1 MNGLRPRMNGRAAR
15 RNSGALLSSGGF
27 TLIELMI
34 VIAIILI
41 IITIALP
48 RLSRARMYSQ
58 ETAAIGALRTIH
70 TAQVQYYSQYGRYAT
85 SLTELGPP
93 TSGAPGPAAA
103 DLIDG
108 TLASGTKS
116 GHKFTMTGNASG
128 YVINV
133 APESYG
139 NSGSRTFY
147 SDQTMVIRQNYG
159 QEPATINSP
168 EMK

>member
-1 MNGLRPRMNGRAAR
+1 MARVFNRILYVVVALYVLVCLFPIAVPKRDRAR
-15 RNSGALLSSGGF
+15 RFS
-27 TLIELMI
+27 E
-34 VIAIILI
+34 
-41 IITIALP
+41 
-48 RLSRARMYSQ
+48 
-58 ETAAIGALRTIH
+58 ETAAIRTLRTIH
-70 TAQVQYYSQYGRYAT
+70 TTQVQYYSQYGRDAA
-85 SLTELGPP
+85 SLTEMGPP

-108 TLASGTKS
+108 TLAGGTKS
-116 GHKFTMTGNASG
+116 GHKFTLTGNASG

-133 APESYG
+133 VPESYG

-147 SDQTMVIRQNYG
+147 SDQTMTIRQNYG